1 MSLKELY
8 HNKWARF
15 GFWAILYILWV
26 IWLGNYWWLFGLIPI
41 FDGHI
46 TKKVKWLFWKFQFK
60 EDVVCTSST
69 KKFQTNKFWTKEFW
83 TSRILHWKSCI
94 LQCKN
99 DGFWKVTKRVL
110 KRIGISLYRWIDALI
125 FATIVVTFL
134 NMFFFQAF
142 KIPSSSMESSLYT
155 GDHLFVSKLAYG
167 PKLPQTPLTIPF
179 THNVIAGKESYS
191 TLLQNDYRRLKGFG
205 HVETGD
211 YVVFAFPHG
220 DTVLVKDPAA
230 DYYTYV
236 RTLGREYTL
245 KHYGPVKVRP
255 SDKKDHYV
263 KRCVAV
269 AGDTLTIKD
278 GQVYIGSQPQEN
290 WSGVQNSYSV
300 VTDGRRI
307 NPKHL
312 ENLGI
317 NKSELWYSAELPGY
331 PAMALT
337 ADMVEK
343 VKSFRNVISVT
354 ANFDS
359 YPADYPDSDLT
370 IFPFSSDYK
379 WTRDNFGPLWIPAK
393 DATVELT
400 LKNLPLYERI
410 ITSYEGNEL
419 EVKDGKI
426 YINSEEVQSYT
437 FKQDYYFMM
446 GDNRHN
452 SLDSRYWGFVPE
464 DHIVGKPAVIWLSI
478 EGNER
483 FPRNLKNIRWRRFFK
498 FV

>member
-15 GFWAILYILWV
+15 GFWAVLYILWV

-46 TKKVKWLFWKFQFK
+46 TRKVKWLFWKK
-60 EDVVCTSST
+60 EY
-69 KKFQTNKFWTKEFW
+69 KE
-83 TSRILHWKSCI
+83 
-94 LQCKN
+94 
-99 DGFWKVTKRVL
+99 GEKRNVL
-110 KRIGISLYRWIDALI
+110 LDWLDAII
-125 FATIVVTFL
+125 FAVVVVTFI
-134 NMFFFQAF
+134 NTFFFQAF

-179 THNVIAGKESYS
+179 THNVIAGRESYS
-191 TLLQNDYRRLKGFG
+191 TALQNDYRRLKGFG
-205 HVETGD
+205 HVKTGD
-211 YVVFAFPHG
+211 YVVFGFPHG
-220 DTVLVKDPAA
+220 DTVLVREPAA

-236 RTLGREYTL
+236 RTLGRDFTVRN
-245 KHYGPVKVRP
+245 YGPVIVRP

-278 GQVYIGSQPQEN
+278 GQVYVNSQPQEN
-290 WSGVQNSYSV
+290 WPGVQNSYMV
-300 VTDGRRI
+300 VTDGNRI
-307 NPKHL
+307 NQKNL
-312 ENLGI
+312 EKLGI
-317 NKSELWYSAELPGY
+317 NTGELWFHPQLPGY
-331 PAMALT
+331 PEMPLT
-337 ADMVEK
+337 AEMLEK
-343 VKSFRNVISVT
+343 VKSYANVVSVTRNVDV
-354 ANFDS
+354 
-359 YPADYPDSDLT
+359 YPPDYPDSDAT
-370 IFPFSSDYK
+370 IFPFSADFE

-393 DATVELT
+393 GTQVELT
-400 LKNLPLYERI
+400 LENLPLYQRI

-419 EVKDGKI
+419 EVRDGKI
-426 YINSEEVQSYT
+426 FINSEEAQSYT
-437 FKQDYYFMM
+437 FQQDYYFMM

-464 DHIVGKPAVIWLSI
+464 DHIVGKPAVVWLSI
-478 EGNER
+478 NGNR
-483 FPRNLKNIRWRRFFK
+483 KFPNNIRWRRFFK